1 MAGDWNEKQGDID
14 MWDKF
19 RKANRLCDQYRE
31 ALEDLPS
38 DVDQP
43 MASSSL
49 SNSLPA
55 EVLEH
60 ARECNAC
67 EEAAEIFG
75 ASRELLAGSLE
86 LAREWNSVAT
96 SEAKPWFAARV
107 MAKIAEREMEGRRA
121 LAEWSG
127 AVAKLA
133 SRLAWV
139 SALLLLVGTTWFYGP
154 HGGQLNSESVESKAQ
169 ATQQYLFDSAAG
181 QGTVDDALVSPPE
194 K

>member
-1 MAGDWNEKQGDID
+1 

-19 RKANRLCDQYRE
+19 RKESRLCQQYRE
-31 ALEDLPS
+31 ALEELPV
-38 DVDQP
+38 DVGQS
-43 MASSSL
+43 MASVEL
-49 SNSLPA
+49 SNSLSA

-60 ARECNAC
+60 ARECDAC
-67 EEAAEIFG
+67 EVAAETFW
-75 ASRELLAGSLE
+75 ASRDLLAGPLG
-86 LAREWNSVAT
+86 LARKWNSAAV

-121 LAEWSG
+121 LTEWSG

-169 ATQQYLFDSAAG
+169 ATPQYLFDSAAG

>member
-1 MAGDWNEKQGDID
+1 
-14 MWDKF
+14 MWKKF
-19 RKANRLCDQYRE
+19 REENRLCQQYRE
-31 ALEDLPS
+31 ALEDLPP
-38 DVDQP
+38 DVAQSI
-43 MASSSL
+43 ASAELRTSFT
-49 SNSLPA
+49 A

-60 ARECNAC
+60 ARECDAC
-67 EEAAEIFG
+67 EVAAETFW
-75 ASRELLAGSLE
+75 ASRDLLAGPLE
-86 LAREWNSVAT
+86 LAREWNSAAV

-121 LAEWSG
+121 LTEWSG

-154 HGGQLNSESVESKAQ
+154 HGGQLNSESVESRAQ
-169 ATQQYLFDSAAG
+169 ATPQYLFDSATG

-194 K
+194 R

>member
-1 MAGDWNEKQGDID
+1 

-19 RKANRLCDQYRE
+19 RKEKRLCEQYRE
-31 ALEDLPS
+31 ALEDLPP
-38 DVDQP
+38 DVDQS
-43 MASSSL
+43 MASASL

-60 ARECNAC
+60 ARECDTC
-67 EEAAEIFG
+67 EEAAETFW
-75 ASRELLAGSLE
+75 ASRDLLAGRDLLAVPLE
-86 LAREWNSVAT
+86 LAREWNSAA
-96 SEAKPWFAARV
+96 SDAKPWFAARV
-107 MAKIAEREMEGRRA
+107 MAKIAERETEGRRA
-121 LAEWSG
+121 LTEWSG

-154 HGGQLNSESVESKAQ
+154 HGGQLDTPSVQSKAE